1 MRRKPVQGPVHS
13 MDQDSVESLE
23 DEDNFVQ
30 PHEDHPGR
38 ARSGGEE
45 EDGMGSTASTNTTDE
60 NLMRDH
66 SLSGWTD
73 SRLHIVNPDEKASKS
88 LIITNV
94 DSEIFDN
101 PVAKEMFEKLFTE
114 YDDDVIFHYLK
125 SFGRVRIDLSSAKAA
140 SNAKERSHNL
150 VICGKVINCYFLQV
164 FCPFPLGDPFLH
176 VPPLE
181 KQFLISPPASPPVGW
196 EQPKEDKPIVNYD
209 LLTAMAEL
217 GPGQRHEL
225 HPKKEVK
232 LLGKSVSTPS
242 IVVHIAEDEALEAN
256 SPGAMFSRK
265 ITQTRCPNRQNS
277 LK

>member
-150 VICGKVINCYFLQV
+150 VICGKVINCYFLQMSNV
-164 FCPFPLGDPFLH
+164 DAAPALDLKTTGQEDPTYL
-176 VPPLE
+176 
-181 KQFLISPPASPPVGW
+181 
-196 EQPKEDKPIVNYD
+196 
-209 LLTAMAEL
+209 
-217 GPGQRHEL
+217 
-225 HPKKEVK
+225 
-232 LLGKSVSTPS
+232 
-242 IVVHIAEDEALEAN
+242 ALEDARLDA
-256 SPGAMFSRK
+256 SMSRSHLHRPVR
-265 ITQTRCPNRQNS
+265 QTHG
-277 LK
+277 